1 MSKQTAMQQLL
12 TQMREERN
20 KLPIPIE
27 WGRCYQAIEMM
38 IHHTYIPMEREQI
51 IEAANNGCKG
61 MCMIDT
67 SRDGKNY
74 YNETYGGH
82 SVDANEM
89 IDHNGDV
96 NEMVGGQDE

>member
-38 IHHTYIPMEREQI
+38 IHHTYLQMEREQI
-51 IEAANNGCKG
+51 EDAWMDGMDGILHKIAAK
-61 MCMIDT
+61 
-67 SRDGKNY
+67 KY
-74 YNETYGGH
+74 YNETYGG
-82 SVDANEM
+82 
-89 IDHNGDV
+89 
-96 NEMVGGQDE
+96 QDE

>member
-38 IHHTYIPMEREQI
+38 IHHTYLQIEQEQI
-51 IEAANNGCKG
+51 QDAYVTGAYIGRGDSK
-61 MCMIDT
+61 T
-67 SRDGKNY
+67 Y
-74 YNETYGGH
+74 YEETYGG
-82 SVDANEM
+82 
-89 IDHNGDV
+89 
-96 NEMVGGQDE
+96 QDE